1 MWVDFWPLQ
10 RVPRREAVSSAA
22 SLARLVLEKLPYA
35 ALSLGSAL
43 VTVAAQRGGG
53 ALWSSA
59 EVPLALRLAN
69 AAVSTWRYL
78 AKTLWPSDL
87 AALYPHPYIP
97 ETGGAAWSAWQVAAS
112 LVFLCLVSGALW
124 RVRRRRV
131 LLFGW
136 LWYLTALVPVIG
148 IVQVGAQGIAD
159 RYSYVPLI
167 GVFVA
172 AVWGGA
178 DGLRQR
184 AAVRAAAALS
194 IGALLVFSALSFA
207 QVRVWRSSI
216 ALFEHALA
224 LAPGNWILHAHLGDA
239 LLEEAN
245 PSRAVVKQAAEHYR
259 AVVVIRP
266 EHLEARVSLAS
277 LLAQLG
283 RRAEAEKL
291 LREVARLRASAPS
304 AGGP

>member
-1 MWVDFWPLQ
+1 M
-10 RVPRREAVSSAA
+10 
-22 SLARLVLEKLPYA
+22 
-35 ALSLGSAL
+35 
-43 VTVAAQRGGG
+43 
-53 ALWSSA
+53 
-59 EVPLALRLAN
+59 PLALRLAN

-97 ETGGAAWSAWQVAAS
+97 ETGGAAWSVWQVAAS
-112 LVFLCLVSGALW
+112 LAFLCLVSGVLW

-194 IGALLVFSALSFA
+194 MAALLVFSALSFK

-245 PSRAVVKQAAEHYR
+245 PSRTVVKQAAEHYR
-259 AVVVIRP
+259 AVVAIRP

-291 LREVARLRASAPS
+291 LREVARLRASARSP
-304 AGGP
+304 GER